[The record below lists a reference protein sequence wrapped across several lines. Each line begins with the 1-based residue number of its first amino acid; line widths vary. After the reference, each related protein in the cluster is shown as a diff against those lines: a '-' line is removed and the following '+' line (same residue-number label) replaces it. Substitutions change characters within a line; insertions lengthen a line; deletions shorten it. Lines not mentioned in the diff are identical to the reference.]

1 MSDSKP
7 SQHEEKKTTSLRERK
22 KHQAK
27 ADIEEAALRLFHEKG
42 YEQTSIQNIADAVMM
57 SSRTFFRYFASKE
70 DVLLGFIRKAQRDGI
85 RSLNQIETTA
95 LPHVALREV
104 FESLA
109 IEYQKQRFNLQIR
122 YQVAM
127 QTPSISS
134 MFLYSLL
141 ESEPAICDALYSR
154 LENANVNEIRFLV
167 AIYMASFRVSVEKW
181 LENEKNSDLVSLL
194 NDHLDYFLTM
204 PIGNNRL

>member
-1 MSDSKP
+1 MNDSKP
-7 SQHEEKKTTSLRERK
+7 SQHEEKKSISLRERK
-22 KHQAK
+22 KQQAK

-42 YEQTSIQNIADAVMM
+42 FEQTSIQNIADVVMM
-57 SSRTFFRYFASKE
+57 SPRTFFRYFASKE
-70 DVLLGFIRKAQRDGI
+70 DVLLGFIRRAQRDGI
-85 RSLNQIETTA
+85 RSLDQIEPTA
-95 LPHVALREV
+95 SPHIALREV
-104 FESLA
+104 FECLA
-109 IEYQKQRFNLQIR
+109 SEYQQQRSNLQIR

-134 MFLYSLL
+134 IFLYSLL

-154 LENANVNEIRFLV
+154 LEKANVNEIRFLV

-194 NDHLDYFLTM
+194 KDHLDYFLTM
-204 PIGNNRL
+204 PIDNNRL